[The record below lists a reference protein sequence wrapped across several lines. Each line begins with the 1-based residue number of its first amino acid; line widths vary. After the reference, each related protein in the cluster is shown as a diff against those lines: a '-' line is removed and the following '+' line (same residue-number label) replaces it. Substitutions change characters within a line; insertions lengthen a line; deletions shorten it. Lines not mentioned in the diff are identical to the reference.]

1 MTGFKEHIARLAHR
15 LGLARFHRDERGAG
29 MLEYGLVFAA
39 VAVPVMALFVKL
51 FDVLA
56 DYFGMIAFF
65 VSWPFI

>member
-1 MTGFKEHIARLAHR
+1 MTGFNAPIRRIGRAAARL
-15 LGLARFHRDERGAG
+15 HRDQRGAG

-39 VAVPVMALFVKL
+39 VAVPILALFTKL
-51 FDVLA
+51 FDVLS

>member
-1 MTGFKEHIARLAHR
+1 MTGFKTHIIGIGRR
-15 LGLARFHRDERGAG
+15 LGLGRFHRDERGAG
-29 MLEYGLVFAA
+29 MFEYALVFAA
-39 VAVPVMALFVKL
+39 VAVPIMALFVKL

>member
-1 MTGFKEHIARLAHR
+1 MGGFNAPIRRIGRALARL
-15 LGLARFHRDERGAG
+15 HRDQRGAG

-39 VAVPVMALFVKL
+39 VAVPVMALFAKL
-51 FDVLA
+51 FDVLS